1 MGGTFGAGADFEAG
15 AGLAVCFTA
24 VSFAAVS
31 FEDVSFAAAF
41 GAALTGSLAVSF
53 AFGSGLGA
61 DLPVAPRNS
70 DFTAFLI
77 ESLTLTAVLLDA
89 PLLAIL
95 LLAALLL
102 AALLLA
108 ALLLA
113 ALLLAALLL
122 AMKPLSCGGRTP
134 PFRPPLPYGLRPHLT
149 ASPRRAG

>member
-1 MGGTFGAGADFEAG
+1 M
-15 AGLAVCFTA
+15 AVCFAA

-41 GAALTGSLAVSF
+41 GAALTGSFSAVSF

-61 DLPVAPRNS
+61 DLPVALRNS

-77 ESLTLTAVLLDA
+77 EFLTLTAVLLDA

-149 ASPRRAG
+149 ASPAGPGDRITTPTVVAAR